1 MARNERLTI
10 EDTDRLS
17 IIAKALSNRERLAIV
32 KSLINS
38 SLNISEI
45 ASQLHIPQSTTALHL
60 KVLEEAGII
69 QSELLPGDKV
79 EKVEELLHQ
88 KNEKEKL
95 AFVGKVFRSADD
107 DRIATLAAAGRSS
120 IEDAAF

>member
-45 ASQLHIPQSTTALHL
+45 ASQLHIPQSTAALHL

-69 QSELLPGDKV
+69 QSELLPGERGTMKLCTRCMDKL
-79 EKVEELLHQ
+79 EI
-88 KNEKEKL
+88 NL
-95 AFVGKVFRSADD
+95 AFHKLRYPSDLRHVFGK
-107 DRIATLAAAGRSS
+107 
-120 IEDAAF
+120 